1 MLMWSMITWPH
12 PSEHNPDVLVYCL
25 QMLLC
30 CQLEHKIGSDKVS
43 VVRKTTCKLY
53 LLLVIVCSFKP
64 ITFPGQM
71 TTKITNKHGSFR
83 HKLLLTEA
91 KSELPFYVFFLSVIL
106 VSRNLITIYMPLQ
119 ANKTCSGVCW
129 LRM

>member
-1 MLMWSMITWPH
+1 MITWLH

-30 CQLEHKIGSDKVS
+30 CQLEHKIGSDEVS

-71 TTKITNKHGSFR
+71 TTKITNKHGPFR
-83 HKLLLTEA
+83 HKLLPTEA

-106 VSRNLITIYMPLQ
+106 VSRNLITIY
-119 ANKTCSGVCW
+119 AIAG
-129 LRM
+129 